1 MKVTVI
7 GGGAIG
13 LLVTS
18 YLLTFGHTVQLVTRT
33 KEQTRLIKEN
43 GIMKE
48 KNGFIESHQVDVVT
62 ISKFQANKEDL
73 IIITVKQTSVDSLI
87 DYLRQIIPPET
98 PLLFLQNGMG
108 HLEKA
113 RKTLQN
119 PILAGIVTHGA
130 IRQSLTRVSHTG
142 EGEIKIGGERLSEKP
157 LFNLWSNDSTFS
169 ITWSPNI
176 LVDIKQKLL
185 VNVVVNPLTAIH
197 KVRNG
202 ILLLDSELK
211 KKAYEVFQE
220 ARFLLDFPDSEWQ
233 NVQRV
238 IHKTAENQSSMLID
252 ILHNRKTEIDALT
265 GYLLEQSDKKNIPIE
280 KIRGIHQ
287 RVKEIEKGM

>member
-43 GIMKE
+43 GIIKE
-48 KNGFIESHQVDVVT
+48 KNGFIKSHQVDVVT
-62 ISKFQANKEDL
+62 FSKFQANKEDL

-130 IRQSLTRVSHTG
+130 IRQSLTRVCHTG
-142 EGEIKIGGERLSEKP
+142 EGEIKIGGERLSGKP

-202 ILLLDSELK
+202 SLLLDSELK

-265 GYLLEQSDKKNIPIE
+265 GYLLEQSEKKNIPIE